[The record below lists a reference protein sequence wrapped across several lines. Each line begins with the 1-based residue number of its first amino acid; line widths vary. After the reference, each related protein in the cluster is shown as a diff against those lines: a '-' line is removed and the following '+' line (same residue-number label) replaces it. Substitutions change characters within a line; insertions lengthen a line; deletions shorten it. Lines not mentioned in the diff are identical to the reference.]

1 MGFFSDIVDGFTGK
15 AQRKDLEAANAKAT
29 GALTTGRDNALGDYG
44 SAQRM
49 FDPYAQQGQK
59 ANALYADSVG
69 ANGLGAQQQA
79 FSQYAGS
86 DPFRA
91 ANQQYAAQAD
101 RNMYGARGWTG
112 NSSLAAARASQERG
126 ATDWNNHLMRL
137 GGLGQQGYQA
147 TASQA
152 GLQQGMGDLK
162 YGYGQQ
168 MAGNAINYGNAM
180 AGTRNIGMQNIM
192 GLGGL
197 ALGAVG
203 AFGGLG
209 ALGGAAG
216 GLGSHV
222 SNNSVNRLYGGFGR
236 STNGGV

>member
-1 MGFFSDIVDGFTGK
+1 MGFFSDLVDGFTGK
-15 AQRKDLEAANAKAT
+15 AQRRDLEAANAKAT
-29 GALTTGRDNALGDYG
+29 SALGQGRDNALMDYT

-49 FDPYAQQGQK
+49 FDPYAQSGQK
-59 ANALYADSVG
+59 ANALYGDSIG
-69 ANGLGAQQQA
+69 ANGLAAQQAA

-101 RNMYGARGWTG
+101 RNLYGARGWTG

-126 ATDWNNHLMRL
+126 ATDWNAHLTRL
-137 GGLGQQGYQA
+137 GGMGQQGFQA
-147 TASQA
+147 TGAQA

-180 AGTRNIGMQNIM
+180 AANRTQGVQNV
-192 GLGGL
+192 LGGL
-197 ALGAVG
+197 GTIAGSAFSLGMG
-203 AFGGLG
+203 
-209 ALGGAAG
+209 GGAAG

-222 SNNSVNRLYGGFGR
+222 SNGSVNKLFGGFGR
-236 STNGGV
+236 ATNGGL